1 MQGLLYISK
10 KYPFYNMVTNTVP
23 IIFNVLSIINEWYRI
38 KRRINEWCRI
48 ARVGA
53 PEFHQPTNVTNQPAK
68 MATHAVSN
76 YVT

>member
-1 MQGLLYISK
+1 MA
-10 KYPFYNMVTNTVP
+10 TNTVVV
-23 IIFNVLSIINEWYRI
+23 ILNVLSIMNEWYRI
-38 KRRINEWCRI
+38 KRGINEWCRI

-53 PEFHQPTNVTNQPAK
+53 PEFHQSTNVTNQPAK

>member
-1 MQGLLYISK
+1 MHRKSFVK
-10 KYPFYNMVTNTVP
+10 RAPVP
-23 IIFNVLSIINEWYRI
+23 VIFNVLSIINEWYRI
-38 KRRINEWCRI
+38 KRGINEWCRI

-68 MATHAVSN
+68 MATRAVSN